1 MTTHPRY
8 WTIPE
13 MAAHL
18 GVRETAILKR
28 ILVARRRSE
37 AEGAWPADVIPR
49 PEPGGWV
56 KWDSTRPDVRAWVR
70 RARVVRAERERAA
83 FRRVSSFQRVAP

>member
-1 MTTHPRY
+1 MTHPRF
-8 WTIPE
+8 WTIAE

-18 GVRETAILKR
+18 GVKESAILKR

-37 AEGAWPADVIPR
+37 SDDAGGVWPADVIPR
-49 PEPGGWV
+49 PESGGWV

-70 RARVVRAERERAA
+70 RARVVRAARERAA
-83 FRRVSSFQRVAP
+83 FRRVSA